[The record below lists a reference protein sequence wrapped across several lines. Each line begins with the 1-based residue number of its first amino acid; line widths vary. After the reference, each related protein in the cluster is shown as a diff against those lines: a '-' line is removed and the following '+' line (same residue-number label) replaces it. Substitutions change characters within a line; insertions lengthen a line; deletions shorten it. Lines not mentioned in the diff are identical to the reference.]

1 MRSGTSEGWRG
12 SPLPVISLRQPHLRS
27 QRQRAGALQDASRG
41 SAVIGV
47 APAFWS
53 AVALHRFFIAHET
66 HIQFQP
72 PLPRSSTPNCHWP
85 VLAHGHQLGL
95 CRGARPSRLLFP
107 ASRPPSSRRDNWKL
121 ARHAVSGS
129 RHKTKSVLK
138 GRRNPSSFQDGQIY
152 RIHYQPLRS
161 WLISIAS
168 LRDSA
173 AFAFFVRQ
181 KFNRPLPRS
190 STPNC
195 HYPGSSRRCP
205 LPTANYLEPSISLY
219 MAAFRLGDCLA

>member
-1 MRSGTSEGWRG
+1 MISIGKRRS
-12 SPLPVISLRQPHLRS
+12 SLRDLDHLRIEPGIEMPGYC
-27 QRQRAGALQDASRG
+27 QC
-41 SAVIGV
+41 
-47 APAFWS
+47 
-53 AVALHRFFIAHET
+53 VALRRPNA
-66 HIQFQP
+66 
-72 PLPRSSTPNCHWP
+72 LCPRSSTANCHWP

-173 AFAFFVRQ
+173 AFAFFALKIHPSFAPFVHP
-181 KFNRPLPRS
+181 KLPLPRFV
-190 STPNC
+190 P
-195 HYPGSSRRCP
+195 P
-205 LPTANYLEPSISLY
+205 LPSAHRQLP
-219 MAAFRLGDCLA
+219 

>member
-1 MRSGTSEGWRG
+1 MS
-12 SPLPVISLRQPHLRS
+12 LPK
-27 QRQRAGALQDASRG
+27 RQRTGALQDASRG
-41 SAVIGV
+41 SFVTGQRASVLECGG
-47 APAFWS
+47 PPPLF
-53 AVALHRFFIAHET
+53 HRTPNPHT
-66 HIQFQP
+66 NST
-72 PLPRSSTPNCHWP
+72 LPRSSTPNCHWP

-173 AFAFFVRQ
+173 AFAFFALKIHPSFAPFVHP
-181 KFNRPLPRS
+181 KLPLPRFV
-190 STPNC
+190 P
-195 HYPGSSRRCP
+195 P
-205 LPTANYLEPSISLY
+205 LPSAHRQLP
-219 MAAFRLGDCLA
+219 